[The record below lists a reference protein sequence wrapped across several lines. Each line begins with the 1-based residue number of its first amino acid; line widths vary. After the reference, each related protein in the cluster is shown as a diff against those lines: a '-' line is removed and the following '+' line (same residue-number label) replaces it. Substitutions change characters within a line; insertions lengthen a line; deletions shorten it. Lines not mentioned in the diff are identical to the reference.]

1 MISTTGKVPQ
11 KEQDEVAELLE
22 KFFDRQAKSIIPK
35 LGADAEWWNADRWN
49 KELADDLEPV
59 LNEIA
64 AKHGEKMARAMGTEF
79 IREKIVNYLRKM
91 AEGRAEAI
99 NGETQ
104 RKIQQAMDDAEED
117 EDPEESAQQA
127 MEKRSDLDA
136 ALLGG
141 MLAKTVAGWGN
152 EEAVRQAT
160 DQGSKKKVYK
170 EWITGENAR
179 ESHQLMDGERVP
191 IDEPFSNGADWPGDD
206 TLDPDESCGCNCSTR
221 VIIIEE

>member
-1 MISTTGKVPQ
+1 MAYSSREKHRCGRGRKGGTVPSVNRRYAPTELRF
-11 KEQDEVAELLE
+11 KRPPAARGDESRAPVVLMV
-22 KFFDRQAKSIIPK
+22 SG
-35 LGADAEWWNADRWN
+35 GADSTALVV
-49 KELADDLEPV
+49 LAATSPLDIDDGRGAQR
-59 LNEIA
+59 I
-64 AKHGEKMARAMGTEF
+64 M
-79 IREKIVNYLRKM
+79 RERLHILHVNHQLR
-91 AEGRAEAI
+91 GI
-99 NGETQ
+99 
-104 RKIQQAMDDAEED
+104 DAEED
-117 EDPEESAQQA
+117 EDPEESAKQA

-136 ALLGG
+136 VLLGG

-206 TLDPDESCGCNCSTR
+206 TLDPDESCGCNCSTQ
-221 VIIIEE
+221 VIITEE

>member
-1 MISTTGKVPQ
+1 
-11 KEQDEVAELLE
+11 
-22 KFFDRQAKSIIPK
+22 
-35 LGADAEWWNADRWN
+35 
-49 KELADDLEPV
+49 
-59 LNEIA
+59 
-64 AKHGEKMARAMGTEF
+64 
-79 IREKIVNYLRKM
+79 
-91 AEGRAEAI
+91 
-99 NGETQ
+99 
-104 RKIQQAMDDAEED
+104 MDDAEED
-117 EDPEESAQQA
+117 EDPEESAKQA

-136 ALLGG
+136 VLLGG